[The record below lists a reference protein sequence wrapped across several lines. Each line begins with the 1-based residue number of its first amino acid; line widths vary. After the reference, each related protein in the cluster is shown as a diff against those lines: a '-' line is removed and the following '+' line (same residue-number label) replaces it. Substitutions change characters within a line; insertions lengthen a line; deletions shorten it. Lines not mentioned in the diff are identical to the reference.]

1 MSFSVPRRLA
11 DSDCMEGF
19 TCGVPAID
27 GWLSKHARS
36 SFKRGTA
43 VVYVSFDELGRLA
56 GFYTL
61 SAHSIDRG
69 SISGWLARNSPEQ
82 VPTILLGMLGVS
94 VDHKREGSESSCFL
108 MRIIVPDCRRRRLAR
123 GRSWLTLLMKPGASI
138 RASALS
144 KLLAQISSSPAFS
157 VALGPACG
165 PFWVNCGVVFT
176 LLTEVGAVRIVTTCA
191 TKRTALRGGAVW

>member
-1 MSFSVPRRLA
+1 MSFSAPRRLA

-94 VDHKREGSESSCFL
+94 VDHKREGL
-108 MRIIVPDCRRRRLAR
+108 GKQLLLDAYHRARLSAETIGARALVVDPLDEAR
-123 GRSWLTLLMKPGASI
+123 GFYQGFGFEQVAGSD
-138 RASALS
+138 
-144 KLLAQISSSPAFS
+144 KLFARF
-157 VALGPACG
+157 
-165 PFWVNCGVVFT
+165 
-176 LLTEVGAVRIVTTCA
+176 
-191 TKRTALRGGAVW
+191 

>member
-36 SFKRGTA
+36 SFKRGTP

-69 SISGWLARNSPEQ
+69 SIRAGLPA
-82 VPTILLGMLGVS
+82 ILPSKFQRFCLG
-94 VDHKREGSESSCFL
+94 C
-108 MRIIVPDCRRRRLAR
+108 
-123 GRSWLTLLMKPGASI
+123 
-138 RASALS
+138 
-144 KLLAQISSSPAFS
+144 
-157 VALGPACG
+157 
-165 PFWVNCGVVFT
+165 WV
-176 LLTEVGAVRIVTTCA
+176 
-191 TKRTALRGGAVW
+191 